1 MPLLFR
7 TTLLALTFSLLS
19 NVAIAGD
26 DDHEVDVP
34 LDDVPQVVKDAAL
47 AALPGLVLSRA
58 GSAGNPGPAE
68 PATLQGHF
76 GFNRRIT
83 PRVDDLAAAYCNN
96 CRVGHV
102 GL

>member
-58 GSAGNPGPAE
+58 GSAGNRSPSERTVHQRDFDGSSA
-68 PATLQGHF
+68 
-76 GFNRRIT
+76 
-83 PRVDDLAAAYCNN
+83 
-96 CRVGHV
+96 
-102 GL
+102 